1 MKLIKIRN
9 KKGKTLYINE
19 FHIIQLEIIDNYEI
33 MVYVIEQI
41 PFLIYRKKNEKIEQ
55 LLKQ

>member
-9 KKGKTLYINE
+9 QKGKTLYINE

-33 MVYVIEQI
+33 MVYVIEQK
-41 PFLIYRKKNEKIEQ
+41 PFLIYRKKNEEIEQ